1 MTKRFAIELDYD
13 PAQTTWV
20 ASDETFEAV
29 LACIANGAVVVCI
42 KGPRPTIRVRALKL
56 HEAAKGELL

>member
-1 MTKRFAIELDYD
+1 MTKRFAIELDYE
-13 PAQTTWV
+13 PSQTTWII
-20 ASDETFEAV
+20 SDEQFEAL
-29 LACIANGAVVVCI
+29 LACIANGAVVVST